1 MKLKVKLV
9 GFSTG
14 GKPIAVLNKDD
25 AGELGI
31 RSSDRIVIKFGKVE
45 LIAITNITNT
55 LIKRG
60 EIGICEELNHIKLRE
75 NTEVD
80 VEVASYPSSL
90 QFIRNKLKGRKL
102 SFEEI
107 LAIVKDITC
116 GYLSEIEIAA
126 FVTSLHNYSLDLDE
140 AKSLTLAMVETGKR
154 LQLDKKFIVDKHS
167 IGGCA
172 GDKATLL
179 LVPIIAAAGLTIPKT
194 SSRAITSAGG
204 TADRA
209 ECLMPVEFEV
219 EEMKRIVEK
228 TNGCIIWGGSLQ
240 LAPADDIFIQV
251 EYPLSIDPLLMPSI
265 MSKKMGVGA
274 THLVIDI
281 PVGRGTKVKTIGD
294 GNLLA
299 KDFIELGKKVGITT
313 QCAVTYGEQPIGYS
327 IGPAV
332 EAKEALEILMRRK
345 VVPDVIDKAVNIAG
359 MLFEM
364 VGKENGR
371 ELALEI
377 LKSGKAERKLRE
389 IIFEQGGSAEVKP
402 EDIQIG
408 NYGTDFISSDA
419 GIVLW
424 MDNHSL
430 IEIARAAGA
439 PKDKGAGIQLYKKLG
454 DPVKKGEKLFTVYA
468 EKSRKL
474 NRVRKILEE
483 EKPIGAGS
491 RMDMVI
497 HKIKGAP
504 VAKKAFILER

>member
-1 MKLKVKLV
+1 
-9 GFSTG
+9 
-14 GKPIAVLNKDD
+14 
-25 AGELGI
+25 LG
-31 RSSDRIVIKFGKVE
+31 R
-45 LIAITNITNT
+45 
-55 LIKRG
+55 
-60 EIGICEELNHIKLRE
+60 
-75 NTEVD
+75 
-80 VEVASYPSSL
+80 
-90 QFIRNKLKGRKL
+90 
-102 SFEEI
+102 
-107 LAIVKDITC
+107 
-116 GYLSEIEIAA
+116 
-126 FVTSLHNYSLDLDE
+126 VT
-140 AKSLTLAMVETGKR
+140 
-154 LQLDKKFIVDKHS
+154 
-167 IGGCA
+167 
-172 GDKATLL
+172 
-179 LVPIIAAAGLTIPKT
+179 
-194 SSRAITSAGG
+194 
-204 TADRA
+204 
-209 ECLMPVEFEV
+209 
-219 EEMKRIVEK
+219 
-228 TNGCIIWGGSLQ
+228 
-240 LAPADDIFIQV
+240 DDIFIQV

>member
-228 TNGCIIWGGSLQ
+228 TNGCIIWGGSLMTFSFR
-240 LAPADDIFIQV
+240 L
-251 EYPLSIDPLLMPSI
+251 
-265 MSKKMGVGA
+265 
-274 THLVIDI
+274 
-281 PVGRGTKVKTIGD
+281 
-294 GNLLA
+294 
-299 KDFIELGKKVGITT
+299 
-313 QCAVTYGEQPIGYS
+313 
-327 IGPAV
+327 
-332 EAKEALEILMRRK
+332 
-345 VVPDVIDKAVNIAG
+345 NIHC
-359 MLFEM
+359 
-364 VGKENGR
+364 
-371 ELALEI
+371 
-377 LKSGKAERKLRE
+377 
-389 IIFEQGGSAEVKP
+389 P
-402 EDIQIG
+402 
-408 NYGTDFISSDA
+408 
-419 GIVLW
+419 
-424 MDNHSL
+424 
-430 IEIARAAGA
+430 
-439 PKDKGAGIQLYKKLG
+439 
-454 DPVKKGEKLFTVYA
+454 
-468 EKSRKL
+468 
-474 NRVRKILEE
+474 
-483 EKPIGAGS
+483 
-491 RMDMVI
+491 
-497 HKIKGAP
+497 
-504 VAKKAFILER
+504 